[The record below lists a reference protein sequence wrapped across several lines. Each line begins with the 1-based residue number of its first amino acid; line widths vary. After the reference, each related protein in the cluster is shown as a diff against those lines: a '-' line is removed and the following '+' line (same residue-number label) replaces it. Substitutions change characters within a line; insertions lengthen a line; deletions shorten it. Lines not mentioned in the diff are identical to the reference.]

1 MQVLFKSFYSI
12 KLNKADYITDYIVVG
27 VEQRFRLIRTN
38 IFSSSLEDLLQKV
51 IQDGLQNFINSG
63 RGEKRA
69 MGW

>member
-12 KLNKADYITDYIVVG
+12 KLNKADYIPDYIVVG

-51 IQDGLQNFINSG
+51 IQDGLQDFINSG

-69 MGW
+69 VGW